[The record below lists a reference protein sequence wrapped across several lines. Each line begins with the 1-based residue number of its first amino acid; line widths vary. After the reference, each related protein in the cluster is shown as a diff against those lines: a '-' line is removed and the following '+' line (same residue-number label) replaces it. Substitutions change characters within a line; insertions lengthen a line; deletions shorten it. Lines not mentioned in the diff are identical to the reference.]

1 MTDNPPPENDKK
13 LLDRL
18 QPYEE
23 PGINAVKDPNEL
35 LNFII

>member
-13 LLDRL
+13 VLDRL

-23 PGINAVKDPNEL
+23 PGINLVSYCIFD
-35 LNFII
+35 